1 MNVVASTAYRIFGR
15 GVRERSEKHRKLQ
28 TKMRKAR
35 IPVPID
41 QYLSSAYL
49 YSLTAGLAAA
59 IAGIYAGLHIAG
71 DVSIP
76 SDITAPPF
84 VEVYLTEL
92 LSSAAGLLLFTLV
105 FYITYFVFTAIPAT
119 KVNVRKSF
127 IDQSLPHVT
136 AYLYALSR
144 GGGMNLFEIFKS
156 LSGYTHVYG
165 ASAEEFGY
173 IVKDMEYFGQDLIT
187 ALRTAS
193 ARTASEQFKDF
204 IDGLIS
210 IVSSGGDVTEY
221 LKSKTDQYR
230 SVANREQRKF
240 LETLGILAEVYI
252 SVFVVGPL
260 FMMTILAV
268 LGLIGSGTTII
279 LYALV
284 YAIIPFGTGFFLL
297 LLSMISGDSNA
308 PTKEFITKKELSVFY
323 DVRVKPPTEEY
334 TKMIKRIRL
343 YKKLSG
349 FVDAITHPFRV
360 MRYKPKYAF
369 LLSAPLALGYLATH
383 AHELSQINIGTSIGV
398 MRIETIETVTALDDY
413 IFFAVLLLFTP
424 FIIFYEL
431 RSIRVQKIEDQIPEF
446 LKRLAS
452 VNAAGIL
459 LVDAIAMV
467 GKSKIGILHT
477 DVKRMVEDV
486 SWGTNLVVALTKFE
500 YRIRTS
506 MTSRVIT
513 LIVKASESN
522 SDVRSVLNIA
532 ATDADIQ
539 KQMKKERTA
548 EMFVYVFIIYI
559 SFFVF
564 LFTVYIL
571 VVYFLGAMPQSMDEA
586 VEGLPIASGFDMAE
600 YIMLFFHA
608 ALIQGFC
615 SGLVAGKMGGGH
627 VAAGLKHAAAMML
640 VSYGVF
646 TILIY

>member
-15 GVRERSEKHRKLQ
+15 GVRESSEKHRKLQ
-28 TKMRKAR
+28 TQIRKAH
-35 IPVPID
+35 IPIPID

-59 IAGIYAGLHIAG
+59 IAGIYTGLHIFA

-76 SDITAPPF
+76 SSITAPPF
-84 VEVYLTEL
+84 VEAHLTEL

-119 KVNVRKSF
+119 KANVRKSF
-127 IDQSLPHVT
+127 IDQSLPHAT

-144 GGGMNLFEIFKS
+144 GGGMNLLEIFKS
-156 LSGYTHVYG
+156 LSGYAHVYG
-165 ASAEEFGY
+165 ASAEEFGH
-173 IVKDMEYFGQDLIT
+173 IVKDMEYFGHDLIS
-187 ALRTAS
+187 ALHLAS
-193 ARTASEQFKDF
+193 ARTPSEQFKDF
-204 IDGLIS
+204 LDGLIS
-210 IVSSGGDVTEY
+210 IVSSGGDITVY

-230 SVANREQRKF
+230 SVATREQRNF

-260 FMMTILAV
+260 FLMTILAV
-268 LGLIGSGTTII
+268 LGLMSSGTTII
-279 LYALV
+279 IYALV
-284 YAIIPFGTGFFLL
+284 YAIIPVGTVFFLL
-297 LLSMISGDSNA
+297 LLDMISGDSKA
-308 PTKEFITKKELSVFY
+308 PPETYVTEKKLNVFY
-323 DVRVKPPTEEY
+323 DVRVKPPSEEY
-334 TKMIKRIRL
+334 TKLIKRIRL

-349 FVDAITHPFRV
+349 LLDALTHPFRL
-360 MRYKPKYAF
+360 MRYKPAYAF
-369 LLSAPLALGYLATH
+369 LVSIPLAIAYLSTH
-383 AHELSQINIGTSIGV
+383 THELGQINIGTSIGL
-398 MRIETIETVTALDDY
+398 MRAETIETVTSVDDG
-413 IFFAVLLLFTP
+413 IFVAVLLLLIP

-431 RSIRVQKIEDQIPEF
+431 RSIRIRKIEDQIPEF

-452 VNAAGIL
+452 INAAGIL

-467 GKSKIGILHT
+467 ARSKIGILHS

-513 LIVKASESN
+513 LIVKASEST

-532 ATDADIQ
+532 ASDADVQ
-539 KQMKKERTA
+539 KYMKKERSA

-571 VVYFLGAMPQSMDEA
+571 VVYFLGAMPQSMGEA
-586 VEGLPIASGFDMAE
+586 VEGLPLASGFDMAE
-600 YIMLFFHA
+600 YTMLFFHA

-615 SGLVAGKMGGGH
+615 SGLVAGKMGSGQ
-627 VAAGLKHAAAMML
+627 VSAGLKHSAAMML

-646 TILIY
+646 TILI

>member
-15 GVRERSEKHRKLQ
+15 GVRERSEKHRKLR
-28 TKMRKAR
+28 TKMRKAH

-59 IAGIYAGLHIAG
+59 IAGIYTGLNIFDDG
-71 DVSIP
+71 IIP

-84 VEVYLTEL
+84 VEAHFTEL

-119 KVNVRKSF
+119 KANVRKSF
-127 IDQSLPHVT
+127 IDQSLSHAT

-156 LSGYTHVYG
+156 LSGYAHVYG

-173 IVKDMEYFGQDLIT
+173 IVKDMEYFGHDLIT

-193 ARTASEQFKDF
+193 ERTASVQFKDF
-204 IDGLIS
+204 IDGLLS
-210 IVSSGGDVTEY
+210 IVSSGGDVTAY
-221 LKSKTDQYR
+221 LKSKADQYR
-230 SVANREQRKF
+230 SAATREQHNF
-240 LETLGILAEVYI
+240 LDTLGILAEVYI

-268 LGLIGSGTTII
+268 LGLVSSGTTII

-284 YAIIPFGTGFFLL
+284 YAIIPFGTVFFLL
-297 LLSMISGDSNA
+297 LLDMISGESKA
-308 PTKEFITKKELSVFY
+308 QPRTYIAEKELNVFY
-323 DVRVKPPTEEY
+323 DVRVKPPSEEY
-334 TKMIKRIRL
+334 AKLIKRARL

-349 FVDAITHPFRV
+349 LLDVLTHPFRL
-360 MRYKPKYAF
+360 MRYKPAYAF
-369 LLSAPLALGYLATH
+369 LGSIPLAIAYLSTRT
-383 AHELSQINIGTSIGV
+383 HELGQLNIGTSIGP
-398 MRIETIETVTALDDY
+398 MRADNIEIATAIDDC
-413 IFFAVLLLFTP
+413 ILFAVLLILIP

-431 RSIRVQKIEDQIPEF
+431 RSIRIRKIEDQIPEF

-452 VNAAGIL
+452 INEAGIL

-467 GKSKIGILHT
+467 ARSKIGILHT
-477 DVKRMVEDV
+477 DVKRMVEDI
-486 SWGTNLVVALTKFE
+486 SWGTNLVVALKKFE

-506 MTSRVIT
+506 MTRRVIT
-513 LIVKASESN
+513 LIVKASEST
-522 SDVRSVLNIA
+522 SDVRSVLAIA
-532 ATDADIQ
+532 ASDADIQ
-539 KQMKKERTA
+539 KQMKQERTA

-571 VVYFLGAMPQSMDEA
+571 VVHFLGAMPQSMGEA
-586 VEGLPIASGFDMAE
+586 VEGLPLASGFDLAE
-600 YIMLFFHA
+600 YTMLFFHA
-608 ALIQGFC
+608 ALVQGFC

-627 VAAGLKHAAAMML
+627 IAAGLKHSAILML

-646 TILIY
+646 TILI

>member
-1 MNVVASTAYRIFGR
+1 MSVVANTAYRIFGR
-15 GVRERSEKHRKLQ
+15 RVRESSRYSKLQ
-28 TKMRKAR
+28 VRLRRAR

-41 QYLSSAYL
+41 QYVSSAYL
-49 YSLTAGLAAA
+49 YSIAAGQVAA
-59 IAGIYAGLHIAG
+59 IAGVLVGLHLFSA
-71 DVSIP
+71 VSIP
-76 SDITAPPF
+76 SGIDAPYF
-84 VEVYLTEL
+84 VEAHLTEI
-92 LSSAAGLLLFTLV
+92 LSSVAGLLLFALV
-105 FYITYFVFTAIPAT
+105 FYITYFVFRTIPAT
-119 KVNVRKSF
+119 KVGVRKSF

-165 ASAEEFGY
+165 AAAEEFGY

-204 IDGLIS
+204 IDGMIS

-230 SVANREQRKF
+230 SIATREQRNF

-260 FMMTILAV
+260 FLMTILAV
-268 LGLIGSGTTII
+268 LGLMSSGTTIV

-297 LLSMISGDSNA
+297 LLDMISGESNR
-308 PTKEFITKKELSVFY
+308 PPREFITKKELGIF
-323 DVRVKPPTEEY
+323 DDIRVKPPTEEY

-349 FVDAITHPFRV
+349 FVDAVTHPFRV

-369 LLSAPLALGYLATH
+369 LLSAPLAIGYLATH
-383 AHELSQINIGTSIGV
+383 SHELRQINIGTSVGL
-398 MRIETIETVTALDDY
+398 MRLETIETVIALDDY
-413 IFFAVLLLFTP
+413 IFFAVLLLLTP

-431 RSIRVQKIEDQIPEF
+431 RSIRIQKIEDQIPEF

-467 GKSKIGILHT
+467 AKAKIGILHS

-486 SWGTNLVVALTKFE
+486 SWGANLVVALTKFE

-513 LIVKASESN
+513 LIVKASEST

-539 KQMKKERTA
+539 KQMKKERSA

-571 VVYFLGAMPQSMDEA
+571 VVYFLSAMPQSMDEA
-586 VEGLPIASGFDMAE
+586 VQGMPLTSGFDITE
-600 YIMLFFHA
+600 YTMLFFHA
-608 ALIQGFC
+608 ALIQGFF
-615 SGLVAGKMGGGH
+615 SGLVAGKMGTGY
-627 VAAGLKHAAAMML
+627 VSAGLKHSAAMML

-646 TILIY
+646 IILI

>member
-15 GVRERSEKHRKLQ
+15 GVRERSEKHRKLR
-28 TKMRKAR
+28 TKMRKAH

-59 IAGIYAGLHIAG
+59 IVGIYAGLNIFD
-71 DVSIP
+71 DVIIP
-76 SDITAPPF
+76 
-84 VEVYLTEL
+84 
-92 LSSAAGLLLFTLV
+92 SSAAGLLLFTLV

-119 KVNVRKSF
+119 KANVRKSF
-127 IDQSLPHVT
+127 IDQSLSHAT

-156 LSGYTHVYG
+156 LSGYAHVYG
-165 ASAEEFGY
+165 AAAEEFGY
-173 IVKDMEYFGQDLIT
+173 IVKDMEYFGHDLIT

-193 ARTASEQFKDF
+193 ERTASAQFKDF

-210 IVSSGGDVTEY
+210 IVSSGGDVTAY
-221 LKSKTDQYR
+221 LKSKADQYR
-230 SVANREQRKF
+230 SAATREQHNF
-240 LETLGILAEVYI
+240 LGTLGILAEVYI

-268 LGLIGSGTTII
+268 LGLVSSGTTII

-284 YAIIPFGTGFFLL
+284 YAIIPFGTVFFLL
-297 LLSMISGDSNA
+297 LLDMISGEIKA
-308 PTKEFITKKELSVFY
+308 QPRTYIAEKELNVFY
-323 DVRVKPPTEEY
+323 DVRVKPPSEECA
-334 TKMIKRIRL
+334 KLIKRARL

-349 FVDAITHPFRV
+349 LLDVLTHPFRL
-360 MRYKPKYAF
+360 MRYKPAYAF
-369 LLSAPLALGYLATH
+369 LGSIPLAIAYLSTR
-383 AHELSQINIGTSIGV
+383 AHELGQLNIGTSIGP
-398 MRIETIETVTALDDY
+398 MRADNIEIATAIDDC
-413 IFFAVLLLFTP
+413 ILFAVLLILIP

-431 RSIRVQKIEDQIPEF
+431 RSIRIRKIEDQIPEF

-452 VNAAGIL
+452 INEAGIL

-467 GKSKIGILHT
+467 ARSKIGILHT
-477 DVKRMVEDV
+477 DVKRMVEDI

-513 LIVKASESN
+513 LIVKAGEST
-522 SDVRSVLNIA
+522 SDVRSVLAIA
-532 ATDADIQ
+532 ASDADVQ
-539 KQMKKERTA
+539 KQMKQERTA

-571 VVYFLGAMPQSMDEA
+571 VVYFLGAMPQSMGEA
-586 VEGLPIASGFDMAE
+586 VEGLPLAIGFDLEE
-600 YIMLFFHA
+600 YTMLFFHA
-608 ALIQGFC
+608 ALVQGFC

-627 VAAGLKHAAAMML
+627 IAAGLKHSAILML

-646 TILIY
+646 TILI

>member
-59 IAGIYAGLHIAG
+59 ITGIYAGLRIAG

-84 VEVYLTEL
+84 VEVHLTEL
-92 LSSAAGLLLFTLV
+92 LSSAAGLLLFMLI
-105 FYITYFVFTAIPAT
+105 FYITYFVFIAIPAT
-119 KVNVRKSF
+119 KANVRKSF
-127 IDQSLPHVT
+127 IDQSLPHAT

-156 LSGYTHVYG
+156 LSSYAHVYG
-165 ASAEEFGY
+165 AAAEEFGY
-173 IVKDMEYFGQDLIT
+173 IVKDMEYFGHDLIT

-193 ARTASEQFKDF
+193 ERTASVQLKDF
-204 IDGLIS
+204 LDGLVS
-210 IVSSGGDVTEY
+210 IVSSGGDVTAY
-221 LKSKTDQYR
+221 LKSKTDQHR
-230 SVANREQRKF
+230 SAATREQRNF

-268 LGLIGSGTTII
+268 LGLVSSGTTII
-279 LYALV
+279 LYVLV
-284 YAIIPFGTGFFLL
+284 YAIIPFGTVLFLI
-297 LLSMISGDSNA
+297 LLSMISGESKA
-308 PTKEFITKKELSVFY
+308 PPRTYVAEKELNVFY
-323 DVRVKPPTEEY
+323 DVRVKPPSEEY
-334 TKMIKRIRL
+334 AKLIKRIRL

-349 FVDAITHPFRV
+349 LLDALTHPFRL
-360 MRYKPKYAF
+360 MRYKPAYAF
-369 LLSAPLALGYLATH
+369 LISIPLAIAYLATH
-383 AHELSQINIGTSIGV
+383 THGLGQLNIGTSIGL
-398 MRIETIETVTALDDY
+398 MRAETIETVTSVDDVIFVAALL
-413 IFFAVLLLFTP
+413 ILIP

-431 RSIRVQKIEDQIPEF
+431 RSIRIRKIEDQIPEF

-452 VNAAGIL
+452 INAAGIL

-467 GKSKIGILHT
+467 AKSKIGILHS

-486 SWGTNLVVALTKFE
+486 SWGTNLVVALKKFE
-500 YRIRTS
+500 YRIRTG

-513 LIVKASESN
+513 LIVKASEST

-532 ATDADIQ
+532 ATDADVQ
-539 KQMKKERTA
+539 KQMKTERSA

-559 SFFVF
+559 AFFVF

-600 YIMLFFHA
+600 YTMLFFHA
-608 ALIQGFC
+608 ALVQGFC
-615 SGLVAGKMGGGH
+615 SGLVAGKMGSGH
-627 VAAGLKHAAAMML
+627 VAAGLKHSVILML

-646 TILIY
+646 TILI